1 MKKRIK
7 KKYGIIGTVEKLK
20 AVWQEEW
27 DLLSL
32 DDINKAIEGQ
42 PEAVMRCY
50 NAQGKNS
57 FHG

>member
-7 KKYGIIGTVEKLK
+7 KKYGIIGIIEKLK

-32 DDINKAIEGQ
+32 DDINKAIKGQ
-42 PEAVMRCY
+42 PKVVMRCY
-50 NAQGKNS
+50 NAQGKNC